1 MKGFEKRLAQAR
13 RQCGLTQAEVAE
25 RLNVSFQAVSQWERG
40 ETAPD
45 IGKLPELAVAL
56 RVTTDYLLMGLEE
69 DPVVLDI
76 QNSLSDRLFSEE
88 HMYTY
93 VKTYALAKGMLQ
105 TVRVLPYAK
114 EKHKDQL
121 RRGKDHVPY
130 IYHPLQVACH
140 ALALGLED
148 DDLVSAALLH
158 DVCED
163 CGVQPEDLPVNE
175 RTRRAVALLTRE
187 EKPGMAWEDVERRYY
202 TAIVH
207 DPVAAM
213 VKLLD
218 RCSNVSGMAAGFT
231 KSGMIRYI
239 KGTEKWIYPL
249 LQQTRELY
257 PQYSNQIFLIKYHLT
272 SVVEAIKHQL

>member
-13 RQCGLTQAEVAE
+13 RQCAMTQAEVAE
-25 RLNVSFQAVSQWERG
+25 KLNVSFQAVSQWERG

-45 IGKLPELAVAL
+45 IGKLPELAAVL
-56 RVTTDYLLMGLEE
+56 HVTTDYLLMGRDE

-114 EKHKDQL
+114 EKHRNQL

-163 CGVQPEDLPVNE
+163 CDVAPEELPVNE
-175 RTRRAVALLTRE
+175 RTRRAVSLLTRE
-187 EKPGMAWEDVERRYY
+187 ETPGMDWEEIERRYY
-202 TAIVH
+202 GAITH
-207 DPVAAM
+207 DPLAAM
-213 VKLLD
+213 IKLMD
-218 RCSNVSGMAAGFT
+218 RCSNVSGMASGFT
-231 KSGMIRYI
+231 KAGMVRYI
-239 KGTEKWIYPL
+239 QSTEKWIYPL

-257 PQYSNQIFLIKYHLT
+257 PQYSNQLFLIKYHLT
-272 SVVEAIKHQL
+272 SVVETIKHQL

>member
-1 MKGFEKRLAQAR
+1 MKGFEKRLVQAR
-13 RQCGLTQAEVAE
+13 KQCGLTQAEVAE
-25 RLNVSFQAVSQWERG
+25 RLSVSFQAVSQWERG

-45 IGKLPELAVAL
+45 IGKLPELAAAL
-56 RVTTDYLLMGLEE
+56 RVTTDYLLMGADE
-69 DPVVLDI
+69 DPVVMDI

-114 EKHKDQL
+114 EKHKNQL

-163 CGVQPEDLPVNE
+163 CDVAPGELPVNE

-187 EKPGMAWEDVERRYY
+187 ETPGMDWEEIESRYY
-202 TAIVH
+202 GAIAQ
-207 DPVAAM
+207 DPIASM

-218 RCSNVSGMAAGFT
+218 RCSNVSGMATAFT
-231 KSGMIRYI
+231 RSGMARYI
-239 KGTEKWIYPL
+239 QSTEKWIYPL
-249 LQQTRELY
+249 LHHTRETY
-257 PQYSNQIFLIKYHLT
+257 PQYSNPLFLIKYHLT
-272 SVVEAIKHQL
+272 SVVETIKHQL

>member
-13 RQCGLTQAEVAE
+13 RQCAMTQAEVAE
-25 RLNVSFQAVSQWERG
+25 KLNVSFQAVSQWERG

-45 IGKLPELAVAL
+45 IGKLPELAAVL
-56 RVTTDYLLMGLEE
+56 HVTTDYLLMGRDE

-114 EKHKDQL
+114 EKHRNQL

-163 CGVQPEDLPVNE
+163 CDVAPEELPVNE
-175 RTRRAVALLTRE
+175 RTRRAVSLLTRE
-187 EKPGMAWEDVERRYY
+187 ETPGMDWEEIERRYY
-202 TAIVH
+202 GAITH
-207 DPVAAM
+207 DPLAAM
-213 VKLLD
+213 IKLMD

-231 KSGMIRYI
+231 KAGIVRYI
-239 KGTEKWIYPL
+239 QSTEKWIYPL

-257 PQYSNQIFLIKYHLT
+257 PQYSNQLFLIKYHLT
-272 SVVEAIKHQL
+272 SVVETIKHQL